1 MKRYSTE
8 PRTRSYVNGY
18 GFLLFL
24 KSLQQTRR
32 KLLGT
37 AIETGLDALKTT
49 TKKVAHKA
57 AEATGE
63 LIGNKFV
70 NKLVKPKPVPEENS
84 RKVEEVIVP
93 LQQRQEILNELRQ
106 VLQNWNTI
114 NI

>member
-8 PRTRSYVNGY
+8 PRTRTYVNGY
-18 GFLLFL
+18 GFLSFL

-37 AIETGLDALKTT
+37 ATETGLDALKTT

-63 LIGNKFV
+63 FIGNKFV
-70 NKLVKPKPVPEENS
+70 NKLVKPNLYPK
-84 RKVEEVIVP
+84 RIQGK
-93 LQQRQEILNELRQ
+93 LKK
-106 VLQNWNTI
+106 
-114 NI
+114 